1 MDVAGLSHERGARS
15 SATRRSAG
23 TRDRR
28 GRRSHTGAARAEL
41 TGQVRKPAP
50 PAAERPADAITTDL
64 PDTAD
69 ELQADYFVRLL
80 GGRRGVI
87 DQRIDECRRKIA
99 TAEAK
104 GDLDAVVNFR
114 QLVLIAEDDRR
125 TLDALIDKLRRRFVR
140 RTSGAGSP
148 QARRGSRVRP
158 RGALNDRFR
167 NSSR

>member
-28 GRRSHTGAARAEL
+28 VRRSHTAGVRAESNRQ
-41 TGQVRKPAP
+41 GHKPAP
-50 PAAERPADAITTDL
+50 PAVEGAAGAVTTAV

-69 ELQADYFVRLL
+69 QLQADYFVRLL
-80 GGRRGVI
+80 GGRRGLI

-104 GDLDAVVNFR
+104 GDLDAVANFR
-114 QLVLIAEDDRR
+114 HLVRAAEDDRR
-125 TLDALIDKLRRRFVR
+125 TLDALIEKLRRRFVR
-140 RTSGAGSP
+140 RTPDARPP
-148 QARRGSRVRP
+148 QARAVIRGPDSGLR
-158 RGALNDRFR
+158 
-167 NSSR
+167 

>member
-15 SATRRSAG
+15 SATHRSAS

-28 GRRSHTGAARAEL
+28 VRRSYTAAARAVPAPQ
-41 TGQVRKPAP
+41 GQKPAP
-50 PAAERPADAITTDL
+50 AAVEREAGAITDV

-69 ELQADYFVRLL
+69 QLQADYFVRLL
-80 GGRRGVI
+80 GGRRGLI

-99 TAEAK
+99 SAEAK

-114 QLVLIAEDDRR
+114 QLVCSAEDDRR

-140 RTSGAGSP
+140 RTPGAGT
-148 QARRGSRVRP
+148 R
-158 RGALNDRFR
+158 
-167 NSSR
+167 